1 MNIKVCFPE
10 KRHFTDIYFDLFHG
24 LRDETLTVY
33 CSRCIVDTVRRTIQN
48 TTRAVIS
55 VTMATLVVLSVCL
68 SRFIIIKVLATM
80 TTLNVHVQNLTSSVC
95 SF

>member
-10 KRHFTDIYFDLFHG
+10 KRHFTDFYFDLFHG

-48 TTRAVIS
+48 TTHMQDACSNFCNYGNVSCAFCLFVTIYYYQSFSDYDDFECARAKS
-55 VTMATLVVLSVCL
+55 
-68 SRFIIIKVLATM
+68 
-80 TTLNVHVQNLTSSVC
+80 H
-95 SF
+95 